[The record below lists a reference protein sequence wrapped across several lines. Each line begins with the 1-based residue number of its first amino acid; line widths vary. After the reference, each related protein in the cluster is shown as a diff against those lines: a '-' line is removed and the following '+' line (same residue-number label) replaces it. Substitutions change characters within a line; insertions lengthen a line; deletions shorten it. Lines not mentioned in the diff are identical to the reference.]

1 MVTTDIQCHLINKV
15 VRLIRGGK
23 RVRGKKPGR
32 ISKAS
37 TTWLRVSSHLM
48 DTECEFAPCDGPAPV
63 VLPDVSVLTKL
74 SQQVPES
81 HIQNRRSN
89 TVESNLGEQTRYADT
104 HSGLT

>member
-1 MVTTDIQCHLINKV
+1 MPSHKKSCTAHS
-15 VRLIRGGK
+15 
-23 RVRGKKPGR
+23 RGKEGPGQ
-32 ISKAS
+32 KTWQDKQGLYA
-37 TTWLRVSSHLM
+37 WLRVSSHLM